1 MARVRGFGWLRRLG
15 RPWRGLRVRL
25 ADPRPAFTGRRI
37 TRFVRPAQEF
47 IRTES
52 ASAALLMLAAVAALV
67 WANSPWRDSY
77 EHLLDARLGIDLAF
91 WQVEGSVHFW
101 VNEVGMVLFFFV
113 IGLEI
118 KREITIGEL
127 SDPRVMAAPVAGAL
141 GGMLLPLGLFLLIA
155 QGTAERT
162 GWAVPMATDVAF
174 ALGVAALV
182 GSRVPLGL
190 RAMLLTF
197 VIVDDIGTVVVVAFF
212 YSNEVQFE
220 QVALAAGLV
229 VLMLALYRVG
239 VRSMFVFLAVGVVA
253 WAVTLESGVHPTTLG
268 AILGFLT
275 PWRPPVPL
283 DGFVRTARQL
293 LERFR
298 AGDEDPESSLGH
310 DQVVDSLL
318 SLGDLSGNAV
328 PHVDRL
334 EHHLHPWVAFLVV
347 PAFALANAGV
357 ELSGGQIMASLESTV
372 MWGVLVGLV
381 VGKPVG
387 LVAATWLA
395 VRLGATRPAGVT
407 WRGVAAIGL
416 VAGIGFTVAL
426 FVGDLAY
433 AGLDPA
439 LLHHAKVG
447 ILAAFAVAAPLG
459 FLGFLLLP
467 RVERTAPPRGRSG
480 RAARAAAA
488 AAPVPASAPK
498 E

>member
-1 MARVRGFGWLRRLG
+1 MARVRGIGGLRRLG
-15 RPWRGLRVRL
+15 GAGRAIRARIAYPVAAL
-25 ADPRPAFTGRRI
+25 TGRRI
-37 TRFVRPAQEF
+37 TRFMRPAQEF

-52 ASAALLMLAAVAALV
+52 ASAVLLMLAAVAALV
-67 WANSPWRDSY
+67 WANSPWSDSY
-77 EHLLDARLGIDLAF
+77 ERLLHASLGIDLAF
-91 WQVEGSVHFW
+91 WQVEGTLHFW
-101 VNEVGMVLFFFV
+101 INEVGMVLFFFV

-127 SDPRVMAAPVAGAL
+127 SNPRVMVAPVAGAM
-141 GGMLLPLGLFLLIA
+141 GGMLLPLGIFLLIA
-155 QGTAERT
+155 QGAEARS

-197 VIVDDIGTVVVVAFF
+197 VIVDDIGTVVVIAFF
-212 YSNEVQFE
+212 YSHEVQLE
-220 QVALAAGLV
+220 QVALAVGLV

-268 AILGFLT
+268 AVLGFLT

-298 AGDEDPESSLGH
+298 AGEEAPESAVGH
-310 DQVVDSLL
+310 DRVVDSLL
-318 SLGDLSGNAV
+318 SLGDLSSNAV

-357 ELSGGQIMASLESTV
+357 QFSGGEFTAAFTSTV
-372 MWGVLVGLV
+372 TWGVLAGLV

-426 FVGDLAY
+426 FVADLAY
-433 AGLDPA
+433 ADAA
-439 LLHHAKVG
+439 LLRHAKVG

-467 RVERTAPPRGRSG
+467 RVERAGPPPGRSG
-480 RAARAAAA
+480 RAARAAADA
-488 AAPVPASAPK
+488 AAPVPAPARR